1 VLIEGRWPGLRSA
14 MGKTA
19 LPCVHGAHFR
29 RTCAP
34 LSHQIATLGVRRC
47 AAVLRCVRSI
57 VIMMCI
63 PPPPNCHFGSAAV
76 SGGAPPVFAVFIF
89 IMTLHH
95 SHTKFATLGV
105 RPVCG
110 GGPVRARCQLLMVK
124 LSPPAGSKR
133 ARIIKLI
140 RRDGWRA
147 PPIDPRHPMVL
158 LWFFLLQRHLH
169 SMPYAQSQAT
179 THICLLLFNGYYSM
193 FLQIVTT
200 IK

>member
-1 VLIEGRWPGLRSA
+1 
-14 MGKTA
+14 M
-19 LPCVHGAHFR
+19 C
-29 RTCAP
+29 
-34 LSHQIATLGVRRC
+34 ATLT
-47 AAVLRCVRSI
+47 
-57 VIMMCI
+57 
-63 PPPPNCHFGSAAV
+63 PNCNFGSAAV
-76 SGGAPPVFAVFIF
+76 CGGAPVCAQHCHHDVHPSSTKLPLWECGGERRCSPSVRGVHFHHDFAPLPHQI
-89 IMTLHH
+89 
-95 SHTKFATLGV
+95 ATLGV

-179 THICLLLFNGYYSM
+179 KHICLLLFNGYYSM